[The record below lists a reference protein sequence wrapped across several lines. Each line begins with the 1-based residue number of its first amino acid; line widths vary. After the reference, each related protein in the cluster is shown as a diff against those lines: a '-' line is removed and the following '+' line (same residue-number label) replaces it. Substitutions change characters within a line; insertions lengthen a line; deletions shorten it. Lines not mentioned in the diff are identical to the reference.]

1 MGRIESGIERTHR
14 EAAEYIHEYGNGAY
28 ESKPEGVS
36 AGIAVQTAAMD
47 NKNQYTIERISLD
60 DYAEPLSKA
69 FAAAG
74 VTPNQLCGLGEADLL
89 RIPAGVTFYDPADGI
104 RAFFVLLEGEVLVDK
119 AEKDGSKTRV
129 YTAKGGDSFGEVTL
143 LAGKAPSLYLQAS
156 QPSVGLRFPEDS
168 FWNLMACCLPVRK
181 MVLSN
186 MSTRLQV
193 HQAEAA
199 HREKLIS
206 LGTLAA
212 GLMHELH
219 NPGSAAKR
227 AASQLREN
235 LLRLQELSL
244 RSSSKAK
251 TPMQLEC
258 MHDLLEHAVRS
269 CHAPALSSLEQADA
283 EEAMSEWLESAG
295 VENAFTI
302 GPALVA
308 IGFQQ
313 QELDCARDVFE
324 ASSLSDALNWL
335 EALVSSVSLVCA
347 IEESITRVSDLVMAV
362 KKFAYDDRCTLRD
375 VDVHDSIQST
385 LTILGHKLRQK
396 QINVVKHFDA
406 AQPNIHT
413 TGVAISQVWTNLI
426 DNAIDA
432 SSDGGQIEVQTWSE
446 PGFLAI
452 GIVDHGAGIPEELR
466 SKIFDPF
473 FTTKPV
479 GKGTGLGLEIV
490 QRIVTQ
496 SFGGQVQVES
506 KPGETQFIIRL
517 PQQAVAVPA

>member
-1 MGRIESGIERTHR
+1 MEETHR
-14 EAAEYIHEYGNGAY
+14 MAAGYIHE
-28 ESKPEGVS
+28 EGQALEAKAMTTGES
-36 AGIAVQTAAMD
+36 AGTTAQTATMD
-47 NKNQYTIERISLD
+47 NGKQYTTERVSLD
-60 DYAEPLSKA
+60 EYAEQLSKT
-69 FAAAG
+69 FSTAG
-74 VTPNQLCGLGEADLL
+74 VTPDQLCGLGEADLL
-89 RIPAGVTFYDPADGI
+89 RIPAGVVFHDPKEGI
-104 RAFFVLLEGEVLVDK
+104 RAFWVLLEGEVITDK
-119 AEKDGSKTRV
+119 AEPDGSKTRV
-129 YTAKGGDSFGEVTL
+129 YVAKAGDSFGEVTL
-143 LAGKAPSLYLQAS
+143 LAGKAPAMYLEAA
-156 QPSVGLRFPEDS
+156 QPSVGLRFDEDT
-168 FWNLMACCLPVRK
+168 FWKLMACCLPVRK
-181 MVLSN
+181 MVLAN
-186 MSTRLQV
+186 MAHRLQA

-235 LLRLQELSL
+235 LMRLQEMSL
-244 RSSSKAK
+244 RNTGKIK
-251 TPMQLEC
+251 TPLQMEC
-258 MHDLLEHAVRS
+258 LHDLLRHAMRS
-269 CHAPALSSLEQADA
+269 CQAPALSSLDQADA
-283 EEAMSEWLESAG
+283 EEAMSDWLQSAG

-308 IGFQQ
+308 IGFEQN
-313 QELDCARDVFE
+313 ELSCAKDAFE
-324 ASSLSDALNWL
+324 SQALSDALNWL

-347 IEESITRVSDLVMAV
+347 IEESISRISDLVMAV

-385 LTILGHKLRQK
+385 LTILGHKLRQR

-432 SSDGGQIEVQTWSE
+432 SPERGEIDVRTWSE

-452 GIVDHGAGIPEELR
+452 GIVDHGSGIPDEVK
-466 SKIFDPF
+466 SKIFEPF

-496 SFGGQVQVES
+496 SFGGQVEVDS
-506 KPGETQFIIRL
+506 KPGETKFIVRL
-517 PQQAVAVPA
+517 PQQSVAASV

>member
-1 MGRIESGIERTHR
+1 MGRNESGMEETHR
-14 EAAEYIHEYGNGAY
+14 MTSRYIHEYSDGGY
-28 ESKPEGVS
+28 DSMTKEVS
-36 AGIAVQTAAMD
+36 AGVAAQTTTME
-47 NKNQYTIERISLD
+47 NENQYIVERVSLD

-69 FAAAG
+69 LAAEG
-74 VTPNQLCGLGEADLL
+74 LTPEQLCGLGEADLL
-89 RIPAGVTFYDPADGI
+89 RIPAGVTFYDPTDNI
-104 RAFFVLLEGEVLVDK
+104 RAFFILLEGEILVDR
-119 AEKDGSKTRV
+119 AEQDGSKSRV
-129 YTAKGGDSFGEVTL
+129 YMAKAGDSFGEVTL
-143 LAGKAPSLYLQAS
+143 LAGKAPSLYMQAS
-156 QPSVGLRFPEDS
+156 QPSLGLRFDEDC
-168 FWNLMACCLPVRK
+168 FWNLMACCLPLRK
-181 MVLSN
+181 KVLNN
-186 MSTRLQV
+186 MSQRLRA

-235 LLRLQELSL
+235 LMRLQELSL

-251 TPMQLEC
+251 TPPQLEC

-269 CHAPALSSLEQADA
+269 CYAPALSSLEQADA

-308 IGFQQ
+308 IGFKQH
-313 QELDCARDVFE
+313 ELDCARDVFE

-362 KKFAYDDRCTLRD
+362 KKFAYDDRCTLRN

-385 LTILGHKLRQK
+385 LTILGHKLRQR
-396 QINVVKHFDA
+396 QISVVKHFDA

-432 SSDGGQIEVQTWSE
+432 SPDGSQIEVQTWSE

-452 GIVDHGAGIPEELR
+452 GIVDHGGGIPEELKT
-466 SKIFDPF
+466 KIFDPF

-496 SFGGQVQVES
+496 SFGGKLEVNS
-506 KPGETQFIIRL
+506 KPGETQFIVRL
-517 PQQAVAVPA
+517 PQQSFAATA

>member
-1 MGRIESGIERTHR
+1 
-14 EAAEYIHEYGNGAY
+14 
-28 ESKPEGVS
+28 
-36 AGIAVQTAAMD
+36 MD
-47 NKNQYTIERISLD
+47 NGKQYTTERVSLD
-60 DYAEPLSKA
+60 DYAGQLCKA
-69 FAAAG
+69 FAFAG
-74 VTPNQLCGLGEADLL
+74 VTPDQLCGLGEADLL
-89 RIPAGVTFYDPADGI
+89 RIPAGAMFHDPTDVV
-104 RAFFVLLEGEVLVDK
+104 RAFWVLLEGEVLVDK
-119 AEKDGSKTRV
+119 VEPDGSKTRIYV
-129 YTAKGGDSFGEVTL
+129 AKSGESFGEVVL
-143 LAGKAPSLYLQAS
+143 LAGKAPSMYMQAS
-156 QPSVGLRFPEDS
+156 QPSVGLRFDEDT
-168 FWNLMACCLPVRK
+168 FWNLMACCPPVRK
-181 MVLSN
+181 VVLTN
-186 MSTRLQV
+186 MSKRLQA

-235 LLRLQELSL
+235 LMRLQELSL
-244 RSSSKAK
+244 RSSGKPKSQ
-251 TPMQLEC
+251 MQLEC
-258 MHDLLEHAVRS
+258 MHDLLKHAVRT

-283 EEAMSEWLESAG
+283 EEAMSEWLESSG

-308 IGFQQ
+308 IGFEQR
-313 QELDCARDVFE
+313 ELDCARDAFE
-324 ASSLSDALNWL
+324 PGALSDALNWL

-347 IEESITRVSDLVMAV
+347 IEESIARISDLVMAV

-385 LTILGHKLRQK
+385 LTILGHKLRQR

-406 AQPNIHT
+406 AQPSIHT

-432 SSDGGQIEVQTWSE
+432 SPEGGEIDVRTWSE

-452 GIVDHGAGIPEELR
+452 SVSDHGSGIPEDLKT
-466 SKIFDPF
+466 KIFDPF

-490 QRIVTQ
+490 HRIVTH
-496 SFGGQVQVES
+496 SFGGQIQVDS
-506 KPGETQFIIRL
+506 KPGATQFIVRL
-517 PQQAVAVPA
+517 PQQTATATA

>member
-1 MGRIESGIERTHR
+1 MGRNESGMEETHR
-14 EAAEYIHEYGNGAY
+14 GASGYIHEDGNGMN
-28 ESKPEGVS
+28 ESKPRGVS
-36 AGIAVQTAAMD
+36 AGITAQTAAMD
-47 NKNQYTIERISLD
+47 NNKQYTIERISLD
-60 DYAEPLSKA
+60 DYAERLSKA
-69 FAAAG
+69 FAVAG
-74 VTPNQLCGLGEADLL
+74 VTPTQLCGLGEADLV
-89 RIPAGVTFYDPADGI
+89 RIPAGVTFYDPSDGI
-104 RAFFVLLEGEVLVDK
+104 RAFFVLLEGEVLADK
-119 AEKDGSKTRV
+119 AEPDGSRTRV
-129 YTAKGGDSFGEVTL
+129 YTAKEGDSFGEVTL
-143 LAGKAPSLYLQAS
+143 LAGKAPSMYLEAS

-181 MVLSN
+181 MVLKN
-186 MSTRLQV
+186 MSQRLQM
-193 HQAEAA
+193 HMAEAA

-313 QELDCARDVFE
+313 HELDCAKGVFE
-324 ASSLSDALNWL
+324 AGALSDALNWL

-385 LTILGHKLRQK
+385 LTILGHKLRHR
-396 QINVVKHFDA
+396 QITVAKHFDA

-432 SSDGGQIEVQTWSE
+432 SPEGGEIEVRTWSE
-446 PGFLAI
+446 PGFLGI
-452 GIVDHGAGIPEELR
+452 GIVDHGSGIPENLKA
-466 SKIFDPF
+466 KIFDPF

-496 SFGGQVQVES
+496 SFGGKVEVES
-506 KPGETQFIIRL
+506 RPGQTQFIVRL
-517 PQQAVAVPA
+517 PQQPVAATA

>member
-1 MGRIESGIERTHR
+1 ME
-14 EAAEYIHEYGNGAY
+14 NG
-28 ESKPEGVS
+28 K
-36 AGIAVQTAAMD
+36 
-47 NKNQYTIERISLD
+47 QYTTERVSLD
-60 DYAEPLSKA
+60 QYAEQLSKVFSA
-69 FAAAG
+69 EG
-74 VTPNQLCGLGEADLL
+74 VTPDQLCGLGEADLL
-89 RIPAGVTFYDPADGI
+89 RIPAGVVFHDPKEGV
-104 RAFFVLLEGEVLVDK
+104 RAFWVLLEGEVLSDK
-119 AEKDGSKTRV
+119 AEPDGSKTRV
-129 YTAKGGDSFGEVTL
+129 YVAKAGDSFGEVML
-143 LAGKAPSLYLQAS
+143 LAGKAPAIYLEAAE
-156 QPSVGLRFPEDS
+156 PSVGLRFDEDT
-168 FWNLMACCLPVRK
+168 FWKLLACSKPIRKVVLANMAH
-181 MVLSN
+181 
-186 MSTRLQV
+186 RLQAY
-193 HQAEAA
+193 QAEAA

-235 LLRLQELSL
+235 LMRLQEMSL
-244 RSSSKAK
+244 RNTGKVK
-251 TPMQLEC
+251 TPLQMEC
-258 MHDLLEHAVRS
+258 LHDLLQHAMRS
-269 CHAPALSSLEQADA
+269 CQAPALSSLEQADA

-308 IGFQQ
+308 IGFEQK
-313 QELDCARDVFE
+313 ELNCAREAFE
-324 ASSLSDALNWL
+324 NTALSDALNWL

-347 IEESITRVSDLVMAV
+347 IEESIARISDLVMAV

-385 LTILGHKLRQK
+385 LTILGHKLRQR

-406 AQPNIHT
+406 AQPSIHT

-432 SSDGGQIEVQTWSE
+432 SPDSGEIEVRTWSE
-446 PGFLAI
+446 PGYLAI
-452 GIVDHGAGIPEELR
+452 GIVDHGDGIPEEVR
-466 SKIFDPF
+466 SKIFEPF

-496 SFGGQVQVES
+496 SFGGQVEVQS
-506 KPGETQFIIRL
+506 KPGETQFVIRL
-517 PQQAVAVPA
+517 PQQAATA

>member
-1 MGRIESGIERTHR
+1 MDIGKQYITER
-14 EAAEYIHEYGNGAY
+14 
-28 ESKPEGVS
+28 V
-36 AGIAVQTAAMD
+36 
-47 NKNQYTIERISLD
+47 SLD
-60 DYAEPLSKA
+60 AYAERLAKA
-69 FAAAG
+69 LALPE
-74 VTPNQLCGLGEADLL
+74 VTPDQLCGLGEADLL
-89 RIPAGVTFYDPADGI
+89 RIPAGAIFHDPAEGI
-104 RAFFVLLEGEVLVDK
+104 RAFWVLLEGEVLVDK
-119 AEKDGSKTRV
+119 AEQDGSKSRV
-129 YTAKGGDSFGEVTL
+129 YIAKGGDSFGEVML
-143 LAGKAPSLYLQAS
+143 LTGKAPSLFLEAS
-156 QPSVGLRFPEDS
+156 QPSVGLRFDEET
-168 FWNLMACCLPVRK
+168 FWRLMACSLPVRK
-181 MVLSN
+181 MVLAN
-186 MSTRLQV
+186 MVQRL
-193 HQAEAA
+193 HAHIAEAA

-235 LLRLQELSL
+235 LMRLQEMSL
-244 RSSSKAK
+244 RNTGKVK
-251 TPMQLEC
+251 TPLQMEC
-258 MHDLLEHAVRS
+258 LHDLLTHAVRS

-283 EEAMSEWLESAG
+283 EEAMSDWLQSAG

-308 IGFQQ
+308 IGFEQR
-313 QELDCARDVFE
+313 ELDCAREAFE
-324 ASSLSDALNWL
+324 DSSLSDALNWL

-347 IEESITRVSDLVMAV
+347 IEESIARISDLVMAV

-385 LTILGHKLRQK
+385 LTILGHKLRQR
-396 QINVVKHFDA
+396 QISVVKHFDA

-432 SSDGGQIEVQTWSE
+432 SPEGGEIEVRTWSE

-452 GIVDHGAGIPEELR
+452 GITDHGGGIPEALKA
-466 SKIFDPF
+466 KIFDPF
-473 FTTKPV
+473 FTTKAV

-496 SFGGQVQVES
+496 SFGGQVQVDS
-506 KPGETQFIIRL
+506 QPGETQFTVRL
-517 PQQAVAVPA
+517 PQQSAAATA

>member
-1 MGRIESGIERTHR
+1 
-14 EAAEYIHEYGNGAY
+14 
-28 ESKPEGVS
+28 
-36 AGIAVQTAAMD
+36 MD
-47 NKNQYTIERISLD
+47 NGKQYTTERVSLD
-60 DYAEPLSKA
+60 EYAEQLSKA
-69 FAAAG
+69 FSTAG
-74 VTPNQLCGLGEADLL
+74 VTPDQLCGLGEADLL
-89 RIPAGVTFYDPADGI
+89 RIPAGVVFHEPKDGI
-104 RAFFVLLEGEVLVDK
+104 RAFWVLLEGEVLTDK
-119 AEKDGSKTRV
+119 AEPDGSKTRV
-129 YTAKGGDSFGEVTL
+129 YVAKAGDSFGEVTL
-143 LAGKAPSLYLQAS
+143 LAGKAPAMYLEAS
-156 QPSVGLRFPEDS
+156 QPSVGLRFDEDT
-168 FWNLMACCLPVRK
+168 FWKLMACCLPVRK
-181 MVLSN
+181 MVLAN
-186 MSTRLQV
+186 MSHRLQA

-235 LLRLQELSL
+235 LMRLQELSL
-244 RSSSKAK
+244 RSSSKPK
-251 TPMQLEC
+251 TQMQMEC
-258 MHDLLEHAVRS
+258 MHDLLNHAMRS
-269 CHAPALSSLEQADA
+269 CQAPALSSLDQADA
-283 EEAMSEWLESAG
+283 EEAMSEWLDSAG

-308 IGFQQ
+308 IGFEQR
-313 QELDCARDVFE
+313 ELDCARDAFQ
-324 ASSLSDALNWL
+324 AGSLSDALNWL

-347 IEESITRVSDLVMAV
+347 IEESITRIADLVMAV

-385 LTILGHKLRQK
+385 LTILGHKLRQR

-432 SSDGGQIEVQTWSE
+432 SPEGGEIDVRTWSE
-446 PGFLAI
+446 PGYLAI
-452 GIVDHGAGIPEELR
+452 GIVDHGSGIPDEVKP
-466 SKIFDPF
+466 KIFDPF

-496 SFGGQVQVES
+496 SFGGQVEVDS
-506 KPGETQFIIRL
+506 KPGETKFIVRL
-517 PQQAVAVPA
+517 PQQSVAASA